1 MSRHARQIRLAEV
14 GKDGQARIAAATVDV
29 PLSSAEARVAVR
41 YLAGAG
47 VGLLRVNAALLVDE
61 ARAVDPSARVEMAM
75 TSGEGWLRSADP
87 FADLDPAAGDVARG
101 AAFALSEIRRILNL
115 PSPTSREGRRA

>member
-14 GKDGQARIAAATVDV
+14 GKTGQARIAAAAVSV

-47 VGLLRVNAALLVDE
+47 VGLLRVSSALLVDE
-61 ARAVDPSARVEMAM
+61 ARAVDPSVRCQVAA
-75 TSGEGWLRSADP
+75 TCGEGLHTSNDL

-101 AAFALSEIRRILNL
+101 AAFALAEIRRALDLSN
-115 PSPTSREGRRA
+115 PPDHERA

>member
-14 GKDGQARIAAATVDV
+14 GTRGQARLAAAIVAV
-29 PLSSAEARVAVR
+29 PLSSAAARVAVR

-47 VGLLRVNAALLVDE
+47 VGLLRVSSALLVDE
-61 ARAVDPSARVEMAM
+61 ARAVDPSVRAEVTV
-75 TSGEGWLRSADP
+75 TSAEGWLAPADP

-101 AAFALSEIRRILNL
+101 AAFALAALRRVLHVANA
-115 PSPTSREGRRA
+115 PEDARA

>member
-14 GKDGQARIAAATVDV
+14 GKDGQARIAGATVAV

-47 VGLLRVNAALLVDE
+47 VGVLRVSSALLVDE
-61 ARAVDPSARVEMAM
+61 ARAVDPCARVEIAM
-75 TSGEGWLRSADP
+75 TSGERWLGSADP

-101 AAFALSEIRRILNL
+101 AAFALAEIRGALSL
-115 PSPTSREGRRA
+115 PSPSSGEDRRA